1 MNNVPMPDF
10 ELKYEGKNI
19 TENIKPF
26 LVDLTYTDYLSDQ
39 SDELQVVF
47 EDIDKKWIN
56 TWFPTQ
62 GDKLSLALGYVSEP
76 LTQLGS
82 FEIVEI
88 EWNYVNERGST
99 VAIKALSAGISKANR
114 TFQPRAWENTTLADI
129 VRSIAKRL
137 DLNIAGTIE
146 QVKIKRVTQ
155 YQERDVEFLTRLAHE
170 YGYSFKIVGK
180 TLVFT
185 TLSSLKQRDVVSEI
199 RLDET
204 LSIRLRDN
212 IKDTAKKIEVVGYNA
227 KQKKKIKAEKNIKQK
242 RKSQNKADDNKNNAS
257 KNSSTQKQVVKNQN
271 KTSKTTTAKAPKHSD
286 TLKVVTRADN
296 AEQISARATALQHQQ
311 QDEQQAGDVRL
322 IGNPKLVAGNT
333 IILKDMGVFSG
344 KYLIKSARHNL
355 RRGQGFTTDIEI
367 RMIDHI
373 ATEQEQQHEN
383 P

>member
-10 ELKYEGKNI
+10 ELQYEGKNI
-19 TENIKPF
+19 TENIKSF

-62 GDKLSLALGYVSEP
+62 GDKLSLALGYVNEP

-137 DLNIAGTIE
+137 DLNITGTIE

-204 LSIRLRDN
+204 LSIRLCDN

-227 KQKKKIKAEKNIKQK
+227 KQKKKIKAEKDIKQK
-242 RKSQNKADDNKNNAS
+242 RKSPNKTDDKKNNTS
-257 KNSSTQKQVVKNQN
+257 KSSTHKQPVKNQN
-271 KTSKTTTAKAPKHSD
+271 KTSKTMTAKAPKHSD

-296 AEQISARATALQHQQ
+296 AEQIYARAAALQHQQ

-333 IILKDMGVFSG
+333 IMLKDMGVFSG

-367 RMIDHI
+367 RMIEHI

>member
-26 LVDLTYTDYLSDQ
+26 LLDLTYTDYLSDQ

-47 EDIDKKWIN
+47 EDIDKKWID

-62 GDKLSLALGYVSEP
+62 GDKLSVALGYVGEP
-76 LTQLGS
+76 LVQLGH

-88 EWNYVNERGST
+88 EWNYRYEHGST
-99 VAIKALSAGISKANR
+99 VAVKALSAGVSTANR
-114 TFQPRAWENTTLADI
+114 TLQPRAWENTTLVDI
-129 VRSIAKRL
+129 VRAIAKRL
-137 DLNIAGTIE
+137 DLNVAGTIE
-146 QVKIKRVTQ
+146 QVKIKRITQ

-170 YGYSFKIVGK
+170 YGYSFKIVDK

-185 TLSSLKQRDVVSEI
+185 TLSSLKQRDSVSEI

-212 IKDTAKKIEVVGYNA
+212 IKDTAKKIEVVGYNT
-227 KQKKKIKAEKNIKQK
+227 KQKKKIKVEKDIKQK
-242 RKSQNKADDNKNNAS
+242 RQS
-257 KNSSTQKQVVKNQN
+257 KNSSAQKQPVKNQN
-271 KTSKTTTAKAPKHSD
+271 KTNKTMTVKPPKHSD
-286 TLKVVTRADN
+286 TLKVVTRADS

-311 QDEQQAGDVRL
+311 QDEQQAGDIRL
-322 IGNPKLVAGNT
+322 LGNPKLVAGNT
-333 IILKDMGVFSG
+333 IMLKNMGVFSG
-344 KYLIKSARHNL
+344 KYSIKSARHSL

-367 RMIDHI
+367 RMVEYLDDK
-373 ATEQEQQHEN
+373 T
-383 P
+383 